1 VTIEE
6 LMAWYFGTVLAMV
19 VLAYVLN
26 G

>member
-1 VTIEE
+1 MTVEE